1 MADSPSSGSTDS
13 SHQVEKGWGALKQH
27 VLANKI
33 NAGLWATR
41 VFTILFTI
49 GYLIPVFGNSYNAYY
64 KVLMSAAATSAL
76 RLHQR
81 VPVVRLNMQF
91 IEDLLM
97 EDSCHY
103 LLYSIIFLYV
113 SPVTMVLI
121 PVLLFAILH
130 AASYSLAL
138 LDTLGQNSCWPA
150 RLMISLVEFQSSNI
164 LRLCGLCEIMIL
176 PLTIILVFS
185 GRAGLLTPFVYYQF
199 FKMRLSSR
207 RNHFTRNT
215 FHELRNALSLLSMR
229 PSMPG
234 VVRWLIN
241 VLLKITQQITP
252 NPVPQ

>member
-1 MADSPSSGSTDS
+1 MADSPSSGSADS
-13 SHQVEKGWGALKQH
+13 SPQVEKGWGALKQH
-27 VLANKI
+27 ILANKI

-41 VFTILFTI
+41 VFTILFTVAF
-49 GYLIPVFGNSYNAYY
+49 LIPLFGNPYNAYY
-64 KVLMSAAATSAL
+64 KALMSSAATSAL

-91 IEDLLM
+91 IEDLLL

-121 PVLLFAILH
+121 PVLLFATLH

-150 RLMISLVEFQSSNI
+150 RLMISIVEFQSRNI
-164 LRLCGLCEIMIL
+164 LRLCGLLEIMIL
-176 PLTIILVFS
+176 PLTVILVFT

-207 RNHFTRNT
+207 RNHFTRNI
-215 FHELRNALSLLSMR
+215 FHELRNALSSVSTR

-234 VVRWLIN
+234 MVRWLIN
-241 VLLKITQQITP
+241 GLLRVTQQMTP